1 MNKRVAQFGLMLWR
15 RTAFLSSG
23 AGLMIL
29 ALALIGS
36 RWWWIQVQRPP
47 HVEEIAA
54 AYGSL
59 RTIYGPARMNHD
71 GSKFIYAATADD
83 RGRGLFLGDT
93 ATGTKQQ
100 IMDDTQGV
108 RAWND
113 DFNLQAG
120 PWSPD
125 GRYFLC
131 CVSNQLM
138 VCPADTNQE
147 KIVIGA
153 GMFSGAAWLTPTE
166 FACVIEGT
174 NLIVGL
180 KREDG
185 QWERKL
191 VMNRDVPMTS
201 LTAIGPGTVVW
212 LENCEVICRAN
223 LPGGESGGTTAP
235 PASAREA
242 SQPPTNGLALWL
254 DASRLRQLDQAQ
266 VLDLPDLSRNKND
279 AMWNGTPPVFNGTN
293 SQRALDRKGTIHFA
307 WLNSATTGTG
317 LKTRAP
323 LGIAGTAPRSIFV
336 VMRHE
341 ANRSMMVNMG
351 DTSAH
356 GTLFAVEW
364 GDQLYLPTGWWAD
377 NNIGMAS
384 TDWNLLAVVYNGSRQ
399 KGFVNG
405 ILRGTA
411 SAKLNTADKEVEIGY
426 RDATGGQNAK
436 AAEGDFAEL
445 LVYDRA
451 LNYDER
457 AQVEDYLNA
466 KWFGKKPVAPQSP
479 VATYGTGLDGM
490 TGLACSMETGQ
501 LLISRTE
508 NGRDSV
514 WRLDTASGP
523 DAKATEVLETPS
535 VRDLQWVGRD
545 RFIYSSR
552 DGSRSGLMLADLS
565 GHEGKPLLERV
576 NFDWFKVT
584 ADQKQLFLF
593 GTISNDPAPG
603 IWRYDLASDAWHP
616 VISSSDNPSIYAR
629 AVVTTHINFK
639 LPGGGQVPCAI
650 YRQANFD
657 RKKKH
662 PLVIGDT
669 LVTDPIYGETF
680 LTSMAACGATVAVV
694 ERAWWPVGIQQ
705 WPQNV

>member
-1 MNKRVAQFGLMLWR
+1 MAKFSSWLWR
-15 RTAFLSSG
+15 RTALLGSG
-23 AGLMIL
+23 AGLTIL
-29 ALALIGS
+29 AVALVGLL
-36 RWWWIQVQRPP
+36 WWWIQAQRPAYLA
-47 HVEEIAA
+47 ENTAE
-54 AYGSL
+54 YGSL
-59 RTIYGPARMNHD
+59 RTVYGPAWMNHD
-71 GSKFIYAATADD
+71 GSKFIYVATADD
-83 RGRGLFLGDT
+83 RGRAVFLGDT
-93 ATGTKQQ
+93 AAGTKQQ

-113 DFNLQAG
+113 DFDVQAG

-174 NLIVGL
+174 NLIVGQ

-212 LENCEVICRAN
+212 LENGEVICRAN
-223 LPGGESGGTTAP
+223 LSDGESDAAAARWLLRQ
-235 PASAREA
+235 ASLRKT
-242 SQPPTNGLALWL
+242 QPPTNGLALWL
-254 DASRLRQLDQAQ
+254 DASTLRQLDQDQ

-279 AMWNGTPPVFNGTN
+279 AMRNGTPPVFNATN
-293 SQRALDRKGTIHFA
+293 SARALNGKGTLHFN

-317 LKTRAP
+317 LKTRVP
-323 LGIAGTAPRSIFV
+323 LGIAGAAPRSMFV

-356 GTLFAVEW
+356 GALFAVEW
-364 GDQLYLPTGWWAD
+364 GDQLHLPTGWWAD

-384 TDWNLLAVVYNGSRQ
+384 TDWNLLAVVYDGSKQR
-399 KGFVNG
+399 GFVNG
-405 ILRGTA
+405 ILRGT
-411 SAKLNTADKEVEIGY
+411 SNAKLNTADKEVEIGY

-466 KWFGKKPVAPQSP
+466 KWFGKKPGAPQSP

-490 TGLACSMETGQ
+490 TGLACSIETGQ

-523 DAKATEVLETPS
+523 DAKATEVLEAPS
-535 VRDLQWVGRD
+535 VRDLQWIGRD
-545 RFIYSSR
+545 KFIYSSR
-552 DGSRSGLMLADLS
+552 DGSRSGLVLTDLS
-565 GHEGKPLLERV
+565 GHEGKPLLERA

-593 GTISNDPAPG
+593 GTISNEPAPG
-603 IWRYDLASDAWHP
+603 IWRYDLATDAWHP

-629 AVVTTHINFK
+629 AVVTTHINLK
-639 LPGGGQVPCAI
+639 LPGGGQVTCAI

-657 RKKKH
+657 KIKSI
-662 PLVIGDT
+662 PWCL
-669 LVTDPIYGETF
+669 
-680 LTSMAACGATVAVV
+680 ATRWSPTRFTA
-694 ERAWWPVGIQQ
+694 RRS
-705 WPQNV
+705 